1 MWRVPVIETI
11 ATEGQGV
18 KGLTESIVS
27 HKEYLLNS
35 GNWFEREK
43 ARSNQEIDQLLQME
57 FISRMKTVVSVEDR
71 EKLIEAV
78 ASRQIDPYS
87 AVDQLVLHVEEVE

>member
-1 MWRVPVIETI
+1 M
-11 ATEGQGV
+11 Q
-18 KGLTESIVS
+18 K
-27 HKEYLLNS
+27 S

-43 ARSNQEIDQLLQME
+43 ARSYQEIDQLLQME
-57 FISRMKTVVSVEDR
+57 LISRMKTVVSLEDR

-87 AVDQLVLHVEEVE
+87 AVDQLVLRVEEVE